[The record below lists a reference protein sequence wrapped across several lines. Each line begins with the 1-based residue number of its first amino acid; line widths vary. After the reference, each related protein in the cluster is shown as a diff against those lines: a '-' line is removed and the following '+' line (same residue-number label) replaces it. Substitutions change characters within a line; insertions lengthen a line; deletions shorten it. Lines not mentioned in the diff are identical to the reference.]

1 MTGNYLV
8 TTDNWFYAPDGKKYR
23 AVYGNVEIVEDSFL
37 GIKTN
42 RQSTNWY
49 AKIGTEQN
57 HVIVAGCQIQYTVKC
72 EKENISFGKVEESSY
87 AGGQPSLQ
95 ITRDCEIYD
104 ASSEF
109 IQVINKSELS

>member
-8 TTDNWFYAPDGKKYR
+8 TTDQWFYAPNGKKYR
-23 AVYGNVEIVEDSFL
+23 AVFGNVEIVEDSFL
-37 GIKTN
+37 GVKTN

-49 AKIGTEQN
+49 AKIGNENN
-57 HVIVAGCQIQYTVKC
+57 HVIVAGCQIQYAVKC
-72 EKENISFGKVEESSY
+72 EKADISFDRIEESSY
-87 AGGQPSLQ
+87 GSGNPSIQ

-109 IQVINKSELS
+109 IQVINKSEIS